1 MCIESVGMEVV
12 WVNSSADHPMVTAP
26 AWSIQTQS
34 ASVAKSGQEYRL
46 SNLTSAKAEGT
57 IDAST
62 SQVPTQTARDQS
74 SRPFIT
80 QTAPVDLP
88 SIHQAVQGMS
98 FVQSPSP
105 GNSHNEI
112 AKLIQKLLQPQHPEH
127 PKWTPPSRDYLNKAL
142 TCQMCQLTINEVD
155 NVLICDACEE
165 GYHLKCLQP
174 NQNGIPRNEWH
185 CMGCLALTQGK
196 PLPPKYGRVMRSS
209 MNQPNL
215 SSDIA
220 MKVNQLKMTA
230 NGSSGLWSPAHAGTA
245 DTNYVDSASDIK
257 IPDARENQGNNS
269 ASSIKNVDEKPFA
282 GVHTNIP
289 LKPLSVGSSS
299 VNSIQNAK
307 DCELSTREE
316 RSFEEEI
323 DPPAKVSEKVG
334 NNPYHSLPSHNSH
347 VDWRDLS
354 NCAESHV
361 RENID
366 HSYGYDAKQD
376 DQLVSQANPSGGLQT
391 FMGAI
396 EHSGSPSDGLCGA
409 EWIGNVVQVL
419 DEKSFYP
426 SCRVSGIILCGRMAK
441 LVQSGVIVTRCY
453 FPCDLPENVGHPCSP
468 ESNEVYESNLE
479 STIMAILIQ
488 GPCEVLP
495 PPSLAEKVQ
504 PVFLCEY
511 VSPFI
516 TLLTITSLLLTVSF

>member
-1 MCIESVGMEVV
+1 M
-12 WVNSSADHPMVTAP
+12 NSSADHPMVTAP

-220 MKVNQLKMTA
+220 MKV
-230 NGSSGLWSPAHAGTA
+230 SSL
-245 DTNYVDSASDIK
+245 
-257 IPDARENQGNNS
+257 
-269 ASSIKNVDEKPFA
+269 EK
-282 GVHTNIP
+282 
-289 LKPLSVGSSS
+289 
-299 VNSIQNAK
+299 
-307 DCELSTREE
+307 
-316 RSFEEEI
+316 
-323 DPPAKVSEKVG
+323 KVG
-334 NNPYHSLPSHNSH
+334 
-347 VDWRDLS
+347 
-354 NCAESHV
+354 
-361 RENID
+361 
-366 HSYGYDAKQD
+366 
-376 DQLVSQANPSGGLQT
+376 T
-391 FMGAI
+391 
-396 EHSGSPSDGLCGA
+396 
-409 EWIGNVVQVL
+409 
-419 DEKSFYP
+419 
-426 SCRVSGIILCGRMAK
+426 
-441 LVQSGVIVTRCY
+441 
-453 FPCDLPENVGHPCSP
+453 
-468 ESNEVYESNLE
+468 
-479 STIMAILIQ
+479 
-488 GPCEVLP
+488 
-495 PPSLAEKVQ
+495 
-504 PVFLCEY
+504 
-511 VSPFI
+511 
-516 TLLTITSLLLTVSF
+516 